1 MSTTVAFIVDAKN
14 EEDTVRLASAF
25 KSQLNAA
32 KVVATRTEKNKLES
46 VIDKK
51 SIVFTTSLDVQGEKT
66 ISAKASRGEVNLLV
80 YLNPPVSDEAMLPRF
95 VDLLQ
100 QSLKKHTLLALN
112 YETAETILNYMT
124 SKGSFAAVSRSATE
138 SPSTTSS
145 STNKGTLGR
154 QASVAALQLLRSST
168 VADKHQNRRVM
179 NWSKQQL
186 LYWLESNE
194 LDYLKSLFSSE
205 GETNVPT
212 EASMFDKHDSKSN
225 MLYIKFGK
233 PEKLVDLLVS
243 SKDAAIRE
251 LFEYDEFVRDW
262 FMTFH
267 IFLSPEE
274 FLKLLRAKYVSAL
287 EDYEEEEGQEI
298 IDAIIHILNLW
309 VDLEKGADFDASPSL
324 RSQFDDF
331 VALIEKKDK
340 EAANKLK
347 ESLVAAIEFLQ
358 NPPEPDV
365 GNAPAPMLTKKKYP
379 PGVVPP
385 ITELEPLE
393 LAKQMTLMESLL
405 LRKVRAKEFHG
416 TAWAKRDAEVRA
428 PNLTKVI
435 NMSNQLS
442 NWMITEILK
451 LGTVGEMAEAIIKF
465 IRVGK
470 HFVQMNN
477 FSGAMEVATALNNS
491 AIGKLKAAWAALPPK
506 TKAELDELNELTSP
520 LGHYKNYRA
529 AFANRDPE
537 QPCLPIL
544 AATLSDLNG
553 FEEVF
558 SNAMPDGSVNWKKMS
573 RLADRIWENV
583 SLNCIYAF
591 RPAKELIDYIES
603 AFVWRESATTCAIA
617 DLRMKE
623 IAKQGD
629 KAAQDRRIRRKS
641 TSSVNLSEQL
651 DGPKEE
657 LSEREWQ
664 ILLTGAQP
672 KKFKAG
678 QFILKAGSAN
688 EHLFRVKS
696 GKVKVMKEIDGQE
709 VGVAT
714 MGENAMFGEVSML
727 LRSQKGTATASI
739 VADGDVELYQLQI
752 EFVLQL
758 LEAHPN
764 VAEKLNRILAI
775 KLARRLRE
783 VGTKKAPPPP
793 SPSAGSESQ
802 AQGAASPALK
812 DSKSKRSLKKD
823 AADSAPME
831 STPEE
836 ESRPKDS
843 GADKSDSPD
852 AKFNKMFKLDG
863 EVIIREIEC
872 SFKGSITMHGSLFVS
887 QNYLGAN
894 FSMFG
899 FKMREALPF
908 SSIKDIK
915 KSKKNINIV
924 LNEDGKVYSFTGFQ
938 DYEDAFQF
946 IRSIWKHQSGQKAP
960 AAPTKSSKKDKA
972 PDAAAASSTSSPA
985 GDDEETPTSGDASNK
1000 WLPSAEDWDLIL
1012 KGARTVTYKKD
1023 DVVIREGEQFRR
1035 IFQLARGECRFEKI
1049 IDGKSKVLGKM
1060 GKDSKDDNLF
1070 GEISFLEGGRASA
1083 SVVCDKDDTQIA
1095 IIEGYFLEI
1104 LFEYYPDLPGR
1115 FYHYLAAV
1123 LSKRLKQRESG
1134 MAAPAPVGGSKD
1146 TLKESGGSDDAA
1158 PREKSSSKD
1167 KDKKHKKKKS
1177 SAKELTKSGSS
1188 AALSVSASE
1197 DEEAN

>member
-1 MSTTVAFIVDAKN
+1 
-14 EEDTVRLASAF
+14 
-25 KSQLNAA
+25 
-32 KVVATRTEKNKLES
+32 
-46 VIDKK
+46 
-51 SIVFTTSLDVQGEKT
+51 
-66 ISAKASRGEVNLLV
+66 
-80 YLNPPVSDEAMLPRF
+80 
-95 VDLLQ
+95 
-100 QSLKKHTLLALN
+100 
-112 YETAETILNYMT
+112 
-124 SKGSFAAVSRSATE
+124 
-138 SPSTTSS
+138 
-145 STNKGTLGR
+145 
-154 QASVAALQLLRSST
+154 
-168 VADKHQNRRVM
+168 
-179 NWSKQQL
+179 
-186 LYWLESNE
+186 
-194 LDYLKSLFSSE
+194 
-205 GETNVPT
+205 
-212 EASMFDKHDSKSN
+212 
-225 MLYIKFGK
+225 
-233 PEKLVDLLVS
+233 
-243 SKDAAIRE
+243 

-262 FMTFH
+262 FMTYH
-267 IFLSPEE
+267 IFVKPEE
-274 FLKLLRAKYVSAL
+274 FLRLLRNKYTSAL
-287 EDYEEEEGQEI
+287 EDYEEEEGAEI
-298 IDAIIHILNLW
+298 IESVLHIMHLW
-309 VDLEKGADFDASPSL
+309 VDLEKGADFENNADL
-324 RSQFDDF
+324 MKLFDDF
-331 VALIEKKDK
+331 VELVGKKNAKASK
-340 EAANKLK
+340 ELK
-347 ESLVAAIEFLQ
+347 ESLAAALESLR
-358 NPPEPDV
+358 NPPEPDAH
-365 GNAPAPMLTKKKYP
+365 NAPAPQLTKKKYP

-385 ITELEPLE
+385 VTEMEPLE
-393 LAKQMTLMESLL
+393 LAKQMTLMEAQL

-416 TAWAKRDAEVRA
+416 TAWAKRDAETRA

-435 NMSNQLS
+435 NISNQLS

-451 LGTVGEMAEAIIKF
+451 LGSVGEMAEAIIKF

-470 HFVQMNN
+470 HMVQMNN

-491 AIGKLKAAWAALPPK
+491 AVGKLKAAWAAIPPK
-506 TKAELDELNELTSP
+506 TKSELDELNDLTSP

-529 AFANRDPE
+529 AFAGRDAE
-537 QPCLPIL
+537 LPCLPIL

-558 SNAMPDGSVNWKKMS
+558 SNNMPDGSVNWKKMS

-583 SLNCIYAF
+583 SLNCMYNF
-591 RPAKELIDYIES
+591 KPLKEVMDYIET

-641 TSSVNLSEQL
+641 TSVSNLADQL
-651 DGPKEE
+651 DAPKED
-657 LSEREWQ
+657 LSERDWQ
-664 ILLTGAQP
+664 ILLTGSQP
-672 KKFKAG
+672 KKFKAN
-678 QFILKAGSAN
+678 QVILKAGSPN

-696 GKVKVMKEIDGQE
+696 GKVKVMKEIEGQE
-709 VGVAT
+709 VHIAT

-727 LRSQKGTATASI
+727 LRSQKGSATASI
-739 VADGDVELYQLQI
+739 VAEGEVELYQLQI

-758 LEAHPN
+758 LEAHPHI
-764 VAEKLNRILAI
+764 AEKLNRILAI

-783 VGTKKAPPPP
+783 VGTKKTPPP
-793 SPSAGSESQ
+793 SSSAGSESQ
-802 AQGAASPALK
+802 AQGAASPSLK
-812 DSKSKRSLKKD
+812 DSKSKRSLKKE
-823 AADSAPME
+823 AESSAPLE

-836 ESRPKDS
+836 EKRAKE
-843 GADKSDSPD
+843 GGDKSDSPD

-924 LNEDGKVYSFTGFQ
+924 LNEDGKAFSFTGFG

-946 IRSIWKHQSGQKAP
+946 IRSIWKHQSGQKPSGATSPKASSTKKDKSAEPAP
-960 AAPTKSSKKDKA
+960 ADDDDAAPT
-972 PDAAAASSTSSPA
+972 T
-985 GDDEETPTSGDASNK
+985 GDSGNK
-1000 WLPSAEDWDLIL
+1000 WLPSVEDWDLIL
-1012 KGARTVTYKKD
+1012 KGARTVTYRKD

-1134 MAAPAPVGGSKD
+1134 STAPAPVGGSKD
-1146 TLKESGGSDDAA
+1146 TLKESGGSET
-1158 PREKSSSKD
+1158 EKPKD
-1167 KDKKHKKKKS
+1167 KEKKHKKKKS
-1177 SAKELTKSGSS
+1177 SAKELNKSGSS
-1188 AALSVSASE
+1188 STLSVSASE
-1197 DEEAN
+1197 DEESAQ